1 MTWITAPLGPKG
13 QITLPKEIRKALGL
27 QDKGDFVGFLV
38 DEKTG
43 SVRLTRMEIRP
54 AKEGYTQEELTRLI
68 GLAKEPGGRK
78 FSSAE
83 AFLKHIQKL

>member
-27 QDKGDFVGFLV
+27 QEKGDLVGFLL
-38 DEKTG
+38 EENSG
-43 SVRLTRMEIRP
+43 AVRMTRMEIRP
-54 AKEGYTQEELTRLI
+54 AEAEYSQEELNRLTQ
-68 GLAKEPGGRK
+68 LVKEPGGKK

>member
-27 QDKGDFVGFLV
+27 HDKGDMIGFLV
-38 DEKTG
+38 DEKSG

-54 AKEGYTQEELTRLI
+54 AKEEYTQEEISRLKA
-68 GLAKEPGGRK
+68 LVKEPGGKK
-78 FSSAE
+78 FASAE